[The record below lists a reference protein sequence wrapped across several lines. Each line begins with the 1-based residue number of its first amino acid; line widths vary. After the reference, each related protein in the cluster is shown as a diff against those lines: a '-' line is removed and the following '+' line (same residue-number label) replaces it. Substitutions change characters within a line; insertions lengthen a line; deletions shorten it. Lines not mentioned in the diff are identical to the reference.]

1 MVGISW
7 GGILAIEIARQLNR
21 LGAKTNM
28 HFLDAAPNTL
38 QMALKHLGDDEATT
52 EAGLLTRIINIRDP
66 DVIQKLK
73 VCKTFDE
80 RLQMAVDYAQV
91 KEYNRKY
98 LEDGLK
104 TLRQRLNDVFSV
116 KPNEHLINGKIY
128 LIRPND
134 ADEYDNCG
142 LTAVSISLIMK

>member
-73 VCKTFDE
+73 MCKTFDE

>member
-1 MVGISW
+1 M